1 MTRSRSYLLAA
12 VLQAL
17 LSLAELATSL
27 LNLPRGAV
35 ATDRAGDSPPYAILL
50 LAIIIGAA
58 GLVAA
63 YGVWRGQKWAVILTI
78 LLRTIDGIAALPG
91 LLVPNRGLQLLAG
104 VSVALSALVIVLLLR
119 RDPSGASA
127 PGDRRAP

>member
-17 LSLAELATSL
+17 LSLADLATSL
-27 LNLPRGAV
+27 NNLPRGAV

-50 LAIIIGAA
+50 LAVIVGAA

-78 LLRTIDGIAALPG
+78 LLRTLDGLAALPG
-91 LLVPNRGLQLLAG
+91 LLVPNLSLQILAG
-104 VSVALSALVIVLLLR
+104 VGVALSALGIGLLLLR
-119 RDPSGASA
+119 DTSAARGSGH
-127 PGDRRAP
+127 RRAP